1 MSLSLATLLAIPL
14 AVYLRDPTAPPR
26 ARAPRPQPLRAPR
39 IFCALESDDAGPP
52 LRRTAPT
59 AAAPPQGADAG
70 PPSRRAAP
78 ALPLRT
84 PRSRRPRCR
93 LEERLQ
99 GFDAEMFVR
108 YSNPPAFQN
117 TDLTIVEYPDPVLRN
132 RPNDAIEA
140 FDDELA
146 KLCDEMWEIMYASN
160 GVGLAAPQ
168 VGLRKRLFVYNTDPT
183 APPMLRKMAEVVVC
197 NPKILEYS
205 AATDIDIEGCLSSR
219 SECCCGDIRRAKQ
232 IEVEYQDVRG
242 RVKKKRLKGFE
253 ARVFQHEYDHVEGV
267 LHIDRQSDGDRQRI
281 EPYLDALVDLHGDGG
296 VLAPA
301 PEVVAALQPPPL
313 CGVVGAP
320 PPAAAAA
327 PPPKAAPK
335 KGAAAAKKPAG
346 FGGGGS
352 AKKKKPKKR

>member
-1 MSLSLATLLAIPL
+1 MVSTLPLLTLTLSLT
-14 AVYLRDPTAPPR
+14 AVYFRDAPPP
-26 ARAPRPQPLRAPR
+26 RAPRPQPLRAPR
-39 IFCALESDDAGPP
+39 IFCVEASLSSPP
-52 LRRTAPT
+52 PRRTAAT
-59 AAAPPQGADAG
+59 AAAPPHGADAG

-140 FDDELA
+140 FDGELA

-253 ARVFQHEYDHVEGV
+253 ARVFQHEYDHINGV
-267 LHIDRQSDGDRQRI
+267 
-281 EPYLDALVDLHGDGG
+281 
-296 VLAPA
+296 
-301 PEVVAALQPPPL
+301 
-313 CGVVGAP
+313 
-320 PPAAAAA
+320 
-327 PPPKAAPK
+327 
-335 KGAAAAKKPAG
+335 PAG
-346 FGGGGS
+346 LTCVYTARRHRPS
-352 AKKKKPKKR
+352 S

>member
-1 MSLSLATLLAIPL
+1 MVAQLLLTLLPLTLSLSVA
-14 AVYLRDPTAPPR
+14 YLRDAPPR

-39 IFCALESDDAGPP
+39 IFCVADDAGPP
-52 LRRTAPT
+52 PRRTAPT
-59 AAAPPQGADAG
+59 AAAPLQSADAG

-132 RPNDAIEA
+132 RPNDAIEE
-140 FDDELA
+140 FDGALA

>member
-1 MSLSLATLLAIPL
+1 
-14 AVYLRDPTAPPR
+14 
-26 ARAPRPQPLRAPR
+26 
-39 IFCALESDDAGPP
+39 
-52 LRRTAPT
+52 
-59 AAAPPQGADAG
+59 
-70 PPSRRAAP
+70 
-78 ALPLRT
+78 
-84 PRSRRPRCR
+84 
-93 LEERLQ
+93 
-99 GFDAEMFVR
+99 
-108 YSNPPAFQN
+108 
-117 TDLTIVEYPDPVLRN
+117 
-132 RPNDAIEA
+132 
-140 FDDELA
+140 
-146 KLCDEMWEIMYASN
+146 
-160 GVGLAAPQ
+160 
-168 VGLRKRLFVYNTDPT
+168 
-183 APPMLRKMAEVVVC
+183 MLRKMAEVVVC

>member
-1 MSLSLATLLAIPL
+1 MAQVLLTLLPLTLSLSVA
-14 AVYLRDPTAPPR
+14 YLRDAPPPR
-26 ARAPRPQPLRAPR
+26 VPRPQPLRAPR
-39 IFCALESDDAGPP
+39 IFCDAGRPP
-52 LRRTAPT
+52 RRTAPT
-59 AAAPPQGADAG
+59 AAAPPQSADAG

-84 PRSRRPRCR
+84 PRSRRPCCR

-132 RPNDAIEA
+132 RPNDAIEE
-140 FDDELA
+140 FDGALA

-253 ARVFQHEYDHVEGV
+253 ARVFQHEFDH
-267 LHIDRQSDGDRQRI
+267 
-281 EPYLDALVDLHGDGG
+281 LDA
-296 VLAPA
+296 VLYTERMIDSSFSHLSLLRDPRRMKEIEQTAIDTPD
-301 PEVVAALQPPPL
+301 PESTVVE
-313 CGVVGAP
+313 
-320 PPAAAAA
+320 
-327 PPPKAAPK
+327 
-335 KGAAAAKKPAG
+335 
-346 FGGGGS
+346 
-352 AKKKKPKKR
+352 